1 VSVSNVEIV
10 VSTPLRTAIGTFGGM
25 LKDTP
30 ATELGA
36 IVTRAILSRTGLDPA
51 RIDQAIVGNVLQA
64 GQGMNPGRQVVIK
77 AGLPRSVPAMTVNR
91 VCGSGL
97 QAVISAAQDIASDDS
112 DVILAGGIENMDL
125 APFLLPKAR
134 YGYRMGMPT
143 AELVDSM
150 VNDGLWDVFNNYHM
164 GTTAENVAV
173 KYGITREQADAYSL
187 RSHQR
192 ATNAIKQGYFRDQ
205 IVPVPIKQKNE
216 TIDFTQDEHVRTNA
230 TAEGFSKLKPVFKAS
245 DGTSPSTVTAGNSS
259 GINDGAAFMLV
270 TTAQKAQELGL
281 PVAGRLVSY
290 AVAAVDPAVM
300 GTGPIPA
307 TRKALQRAG
316 LSVADIGVF
325 EVNEAFA
332 SVAIAIG
339 TELEI
344 PDDKLNPVGGA
355 VALGHPIGASGAV
368 LAVKLLHEM
377 ARQQVRYGLVT
388 LCIGGGMGIAAIFER
403 VAA

>member
-1 VSVSNVEIV
+1 MSVNNVEIV

-30 ATELGA
+30 AAELGA
-36 IVTRAILSRTGLDPA
+36 IVTKAILSRTGLDPA

-97 QAVISAAQDIASDDS
+97 QAVISAAQDIATGDS

-134 YGYRMGMPT
+134 YGYRMGMPS
-143 AELVDSM
+143 AELIDSM

-164 GTTAENVAV
+164 GTTAENVAS
-173 KYGITREQADAYSL
+173 KFGITREQADAYSL

-192 ATNAIKQGYFRDQ
+192 ATKAIKDGYFRDQ

-230 TAEGFSKLKPVFKAS
+230 TAEGFSKLKPVFKAA

-270 TTAQKAQELGL
+270 TTAAKAQELGL

-316 LSVADIGVF
+316 LTVNDIGVF

-339 TELEI
+339 NELEI

-377 ARQQVRYGLVT
+377 ARQKVQFGLVT

-403 VAA
+403 AA